1 MTRLFEPLTL
11 RGATLRN
18 RAWVSPMCQHSADDG
33 HPTDWHLVHL
43 GSRAVGGAG
52 LVMAESTAIDPAG
65 RISPYDT
72 GLWDDAHIDSWAR
85 VTRFVA
91 EQGAVPAVQLSHAGR
106 KASTRRPWTGRGP
119 LPAAEGGWPTVGP
132 SPLAHGDLPAPRALT
147 AEEIGRLPGAFAD
160 AAGRAL
166 AAGFGAVELHAAHGY
181 LLHQFL
187 SPLSNRRDDAYGGSF
202 ARRTR
207 LALAV
212 VEAVRERLPDR
223 VPLLV
228 RVSATD
234 WTDGGWDI
242 EQTVELA
249 RLLKER
255 GVDLVD
261 TSTGGN
267 TPSADIPVAPGYQVP
282 FAARIRREAGVPT
295 AAVGLITTARQA
307 ENVLADG
314 SADAVMLARAT
325 LDDPYW
331 ARRAA
336 RSLGRPTAVPIAPYD
351 RPDLRRGTTS
361 PALPGTGR

>member
-11 RGATLRN
+11 RGTTLRN
-18 RAWVSPMCQHSADDG
+18 RVWVGPMCQHSADDG

-91 EQGAVPAVQLSHAGR
+91 EQGAVAAVQLSHAGR
-106 KASTRRPWTGRGP
+106 KASTRRPWTGEGH
-119 LPAAEGGWPTVGP
+119 LPAEEGGWPAVGP
-132 SPLAHGDLPAPRALT
+132 SALAHGDLPAPRALT
-147 AEEIGRLPGAFAD
+147 EQETGRLPAAFAE
-160 AAGRAL
+160 AARRAL

-202 ARRTR
+202 AHRVR
-207 LALAV
+207 LLLAV
-212 VEAVRERLPDR
+212 AEAVRDRLPDG

-234 WTDGGWDI
+234 WTHGGWDA

-255 GVDLVD
+255 GVDLID
-261 TSTGGN
+261 TSTGGV
-267 TPSADIPVAPGYQVP
+267 TPTADIPVAPGYQVP
-282 FAARIRREAGVPT
+282 FAARIRREAGIPT
-295 AAVGLITTARQA
+295 AAVGLLTTPRQA
-307 ENVLADG
+307 EDVLAGG

-331 ARRAA
+331 PRRAA
-336 RSLGRPTAVPIAPYD
+336 RSLGVPGAVRIAPYD
-351 RPDLRRGTTS
+351 RPDLRRSTTS
-361 PALPGTGR
+361 MVLPGTDR